1 MDGFRAMGP
10 NERSVVVRQHIAA
23 REAEAA
29 FERLMPRVARRRPG
43 GSARTAFGLLLIR
56 IGAAMAGVGG
66 SLESHPGPALRPLA
80 RERDR

>member
-1 MDGFRAMGP
+1 MGP
-10 NERSVVVRQHIAA
+10 HERSVVVRQRMAA

-29 FERLMPRVARRRPG
+29 LERLMPGVARRPG

-66 SLESHPGPALRPLA
+66 CLESHPGPALRPLA
-80 RERDR
+80 GERDR